1 MDADIDLTVPN
12 TYELDVKKDGD
23 IYKSHQVWKKTKTD
37 LTIGNAVSTANEIY
51 GELANVGEKYN
62 TGLGNVNP
70 ISEEI
75 FRIFVQY
82 AISLLGRRD
91 QTNTNVKDPDA
102 LIANVIETM
111 TDKESAQNPAE
122 QIDHILR
129 IIGKWNKLDQAK
141 KNIVTK
147 NSVRESTQNAIKS
160 LIETKIDL
168 GQYSDLKLVE
178 REILLVRGFLNVI
191 VRVRDGQLNEIYD
204 TSQLEIPFK
213 QFVMDTSR
221 RNCVPDRTLSQIQD
235 ETSAITYIN
244 KTGDNFEMSQVIYE
258 DVAQYLSHDVK
269 PDIVIFSYGTS
280 GAGKTFTLFGSD
292 TTEGTLKCLIG
303 KIGYTVTKLEKV
315 IIEDVNFSGGDQNM
329 TVTSKRLALFENGD
343 IPVDIKDRTF
353 PLLQSSDVDI
363 INTEFNNQKPDVNTI
378 MECINKLLKAMF
390 LVRPTPNNNESSRT
404 HTYMK
409 FVLGREGATD
419 GHQGIGTLT
428 VIDMAGLESP
438 TEVADIF
445 VGKDNSGLIWNLY
458 NSSSVQLPTTCK
470 KVVQIIDDTL
480 WGRNTNW
487 NVTTFMK
494 TANENLMDDIK
505 CPYIFNNINYTP
517 SLTTVKG
524 INTGLFKS
532 RYHVLATFVEGA
544 YIRHSLALMQQFF
557 LQRAGEYTK
566 ATGLNLMK
574 NVKADTR
581 RIIIIPD
588 DGSATPSILRELI
601 PKTTSDYQPRI
612 YMLMHVR
619 KGKDEDNKNSLDMMK
634 NLSIVLGNKGQ

>member
-329 TVTSKRLALFENGD
+329 KVTSKRLALFENGV

-363 INTEFNNQKPDVNTI
+363 IKTEFNNQKPDVNTI

-494 TANENLMDDIK
+494 TANENLMDDIT
-505 CPYIFNNINYTP
+505 CHYIFNSIKYTP
-517 SLTTVKG
+517 PLTTVKG

-574 NVKADTR
+574 NVEAGTR
-581 RIIIIPD
+581 RIIIPD
-588 DGSATPSILRELI
+588 DGSATPSILSELI